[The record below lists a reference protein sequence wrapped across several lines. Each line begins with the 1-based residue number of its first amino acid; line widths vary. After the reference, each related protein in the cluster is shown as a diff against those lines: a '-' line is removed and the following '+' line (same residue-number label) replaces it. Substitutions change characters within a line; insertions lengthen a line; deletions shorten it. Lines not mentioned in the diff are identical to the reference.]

1 MKSATASNPFRDA
14 MVLSGLTFAEAADVL
29 ERSQATIQS
38 YASGKREP
46 PPELVSHLC
55 TMAWDVLHTNDVRDR
70 HGVLFPP
77 SALAMRRASKNPAV
91 RKGFDAIREAQH
103 RNPQPDPDASP
114 NTGPEPDFEHDD
126 GDERCARPSCCRSPP
141 LASEA
146 CP

>member
-1 MKSATASNPFRDA
+1 MKSATAPNPFRDA
-14 MVLSGLTFAEAADVL
+14 MVFSGLTFAEAADVL

-55 TMAWDVLHTNDVRDR
+55 TMAWDVLHTDDDRDR

-91 RKGFDAIREAQH
+91 RGSFEAIREMQH
-103 RNPQPDPDASP
+103 LNPQADPDAVP
-114 NTGPEPDFEHDD
+114 DTGPEPDFEHDD
-126 GDERCARPSCCRSPP
+126 RDDGDDR
-141 LASEA
+141 
-146 CP
+146 